1 MSLTDKDG
9 PREAVL
15 IHFLLW
21 GLDTNNS
28 LT

>member
-9 PREAVL
+9 PKETVL
-15 IHFLLW
+15 IRFLLW